1 MDVNGVLTA
10 IVAGAVI
17 GVLGR
22 LAVPGRQSIGI
33 LMTVGLGIVGALVG
47 GFIGAAI
54 SSSWVVILLAQVAV
68 AALLVFL
75 VAGGARS
82 RNRHHA
88 HL

>member
-17 GVLGR
+17 GLLGR

-33 LMTVGLGIVGALVG
+33 LLTVGLGIVGALVG
-47 GFIGAAI
+47 GFIGAAV

-82 RNRHHA
+82 RSRDHA